1 MLDLRELSSADT
13 VIGGG
18 WIIYRY
24 ASASFAQKFTSNT
37 QMIFQMFNWKMIAIG
52 EVIVWDL
59 TNPETP
65 LAISPIIEYSHKEPV
80 QDLKW

>member
-1 MLDLRELSSADT
+1 MLDLRELSSDGAF
-13 VIGGG
+13 VSCGGV
-18 WIIYRY
+18 IYRLELQFFPPEC
-24 ASASFAQKFTSNT
+24 ANSTELSQIIT
-37 QMIFQMFNWKMIAIG
+37 G